1 MSSRSGAIEQILKFC
16 TDKCRYFVIKKN
28 GNQSTQFRPYLKV
41 GNEVIPA
48 VKLISFVYLGKEFC
62 YNKPCENMKCV
73 LLKRLSEYLEK
84 IDILSLHPKHK
95 TNVVTKF
102 VYSKLRWDLTI
113 YHFPETW
120 IVQNL
125 GSKANRYIHKWLS
138 IPISGNDNHLHLKVK
153 QLGVSLKL
161 PSDSYR
167 LSQITVRNIL
177 KSSKNQSMRQLFEIT
192 GMKTLEIT
200 VS

>member
-1 MSSRSGAIEQILKFC
+1 M
-16 TDKCRYFVIKKN
+16 
-28 GNQSTQFRPYLKV
+28 
-41 GNEVIPA
+41 
-48 VKLISFVYLGKEFC
+48 
-62 YNKPCENMKCV
+62 
-73 LLKRLSEYLEK
+73 
-84 IDILSLHPKHK
+84 
-95 TNVVTKF
+95 TKF

-138 IPISGNDNHLHLKVK
+138 ILISGNDNHLHLKVK

-177 KSSKNQSMRQLFEIT
+177 KSSKNQSMRHLFEIT